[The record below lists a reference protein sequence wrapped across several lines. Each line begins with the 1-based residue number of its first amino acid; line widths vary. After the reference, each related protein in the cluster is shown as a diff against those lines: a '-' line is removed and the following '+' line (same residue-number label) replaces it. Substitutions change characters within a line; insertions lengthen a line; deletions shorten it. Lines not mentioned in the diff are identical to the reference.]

1 MALPRPAVAD
11 ALRPTAAQALDAW
24 AARVRADR
32 DQVNRCREIDDP
44 ADFYGPVADRF
55 RYDPRRDADPVLRA
69 LQSLARPADVWLD
82 IGAGGGRY
90 GMPIA
95 LLAAEVVCVDPSD
108 GMLEVLRDGL
118 AAHGIENVRV
128 VHGRWPMAGFER
140 AADVSLMA
148 HLGYDVE
155 EIGPFLDAMEA
166 ATRRTCVAVLAQG
179 AMTTVATL
187 FWKPVHGEPRVPLPA
202 LPEFL
207 ALLVARDRLP
217 EIRLADR
224 QPPTFDSVDDLLWM
238 ARRQL
243 WVRPDSGKDRA
254 LAALVRE
261 TATERDGRWAL
272 DWSTPKIGVVT
283 WEPRAADAA
292 ARDIAAPD

>member
-1 MALPRPAVAD
+1 MAMVRPDVPD
-11 ALRPTAAQALDAW
+11 ALRPTASQALDAW

-55 RYDPRRDADPVLRA
+55 RHDPRRDADPVLRA
-69 LQSLARPADVWLD
+69 LQALARPADVWLD

-90 GMPIA
+90 ALPIA
-95 LLAAEVVCVDPSD
+95 LLTAEVVCVDPSS
-108 GMLEVLRDGL
+108 GMLDVLREGM
-118 AAHGIENVRV
+118 AEHGIENVRV
-128 VHGRWPMAGFER
+128 VQGRWPMVGFER
-140 AADVSLMA
+140 DADVSLMA

-179 AMTTVATL
+179 AMTTVGTL
-187 FWKPVHGEPRVPLPA
+187 FWEPVHGEPRVPLPA

-207 ALLVARDRLP
+207 ALLLARDRLA

-224 QPPTFDSVDDLLWM
+224 QPPTFESLDDLLWM

-243 WVRPDSGKDRA
+243 WVRPDSDKDRV
-254 LAALVRE
+254 LQGLVRE
-261 TATERDGRWAL
+261 MASERDGLWAL

-283 WEPRAADAA
+283 WEPRPGDV
-292 ARDIAAPD
+292 AAPD